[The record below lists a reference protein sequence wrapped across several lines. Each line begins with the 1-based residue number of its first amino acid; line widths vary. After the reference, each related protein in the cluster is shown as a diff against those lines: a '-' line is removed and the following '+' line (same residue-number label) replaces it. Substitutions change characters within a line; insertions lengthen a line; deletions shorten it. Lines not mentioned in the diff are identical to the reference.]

1 MDTEKPKLTA
11 WQLLGLVILI
21 VVSLICMWGMY
32 IRVTEGLM
40 PTNLTQHVPWGLW
53 VAVYIYF
60 IGLSAGSF
68 LLSTMIYVFG
78 VKKMEPIGPLA
89 LTQAFICLTLGG
101 LAIAV
106 DLGHPERMLY
116 VVSNGSRTSVLA
128 WECYFYMFY
137 AVIILA
143 ELWIV
148 LRAPLARW
156 ASERRWGWQ
165 LYKLIAMGE
174 EQPSA
179 SWTKKAHYWMFMLG
193 VIGIPCAFG
202 VHGGTGSIFAVVKAR
217 DFWFGGLFPIIFLI
231 SALVSGG
238 GLLTFL
244 TATFVD
250 IPKEQ
255 KRELVMLLA
264 RLTMGILA
272 FDIVLHSS
280 ELLVTFYGQ
289 IPEETGTW
297 QTILYGPYF
306 YVFWFLE
313 VGLGMVIPVI
323 IVAMPA
329 TGRSVKWLGFAGLC
343 VVIGMIGTRLNIVIP
358 ALFFPVFEEWGDPRT
373 QQYGTAFPENIRWS
387 LGYHPSL
394 NEYIVGAAVVVLGIW
409 LFILA
414 FRMLP
419 LRGEIE
425 KMEGLGGSH

>member
-1 MDTEKPKLTA
+1 
-11 WQLLGLVILI
+11 
-21 VVSLICMWGMY
+21 
-32 IRVTEGLM
+32 
-40 PTNLTQHVPWGLW
+40 
-53 VAVYIYF
+53 
-60 IGLSAGSF
+60 
-68 LLSTMIYVFG
+68 
-78 VKKMEPIGPLA
+78 
-89 LTQAFICLTLGG
+89 
-101 LAIAV
+101 
-106 DLGHPERMLY
+106 
-116 VVSNGSRTSVLA
+116 
-128 WECYFYMFY
+128 
-137 AVIILA
+137 
-143 ELWIV
+143 
-148 LRAPLARW
+148 
-156 ASERRWGWQ
+156 
-165 LYKLIAMGE
+165 
-174 EQPSA
+174 
-179 SWTKKAHYWMFMLG
+179 
-193 VIGIPCAFG
+193 
-202 VHGGTGSIFAVVKAR
+202 
-217 DFWFGGLFPIIFLI
+217 
-231 SALVSGG
+231 
-238 GLLTFL
+238 
-244 TATFVD
+244 
-250 IPKEQ
+250 
-255 KRELVMLLA
+255 MLLA